1 MNSTFFS
8 CQRALS
14 RRQLQPAWKAPGQGV
29 CLGLRFCQGRRYGLR
44 QILFGFL
51 LVALTAYLP
60 AQESEELLE
69 PERAFAF
76 SAKVVS
82 DDQVAVTWQIAPGYY
97 MYMDKFH
104 FESDP
109 KGVALGDIVFP
120 PSKIKRDEFFGDVE
134 IVEGIAQIMLAL
146 ERTADDTGQVNLT
159 ARGQGCN
166 EPVGVCYP
174 PMTHTLALSLLAPSE
189 TNQQAQSSTNVNSVT
204 DLRQLLGVA
213 TNEPEF
219 LDVDEAFH
227 LDIKTNGPQTLSANF
242 TITPGYYL
250 YQDKLSFLSVGN
262 PALTDYNLPGGKT
275 KHDPY
280 FGDVAIYSADFA
292 VDLAFARGAG
302 SKEMRVD
309 ASYQGCAE
317 KGICYPPVHKSF
329 TITLPQLISEAVA
342 ATPTATPAPS
352 ENAEDAISGGALA
365 GYLAVAFGTGLLL
378 SFTPC
383 VLPLIPILL
392 GSVVGQSGG
401 GQLRGATLSVVYV
414 LGTTVTYAAIG
425 AVAGATG
432 DQLQAYFQNIWA
444 IGMIA
449 VILLLMA
456 LSMFGLYSIQLPSA
470 LQSRL
475 SASSQGLGG
484 SAGMIFVLGAF
495 SALIVGA
502 CVSPLLIS
510 VLSIAILHGD
520 AWLGAALMS
529 ALALGMGVILI
540 LAGASAGYLV
550 PRNGPWM
557 ERVKQSF
564 GVMLLG
570 VAIYLLGAVP
580 DVPVLLLW
588 AALFIITAV
597 YLGAARALPEQASGW
612 QILFKGMG
620 TVLLVWGVL
629 AMIGGFSGNR
639 NILAPVSLE
648 SLASRAMLQSGA
660 TITSTHFTQ
669 VDSLSTLDDALKSA
683 NASRQKV
690 LLDFYADW
698 CTDCIRMEESTF
710 RDPSV
715 TAALADYRLL
725 QVDVTDPDD
734 PKTSAIK
741 KRYGVF
747 GPPAILFFN
756 ANGDENTTQR
766 LYGYKGPQAFVALLE
781 TL

>member
-1 MNSTFFS
+1 
-8 CQRALS
+8 
-14 RRQLQPAWKAPGQGV
+14 
-29 CLGLRFCQGRRYGLR
+29 
-44 QILFGFL
+44 
-51 LVALTAYLP
+51 
-60 AQESEELLE
+60 
-69 PERAFAF
+69 
-76 SAKVVS
+76 
-82 DDQVAVTWQIAPGYY
+82 
-97 MYMDKFH
+97 
-104 FESDP
+104 
-109 KGVALGDIVFP
+109 
-120 PSKIKRDEFFGDVE
+120 
-134 IVEGIAQIMLAL
+134 
-146 ERTADDTGQVNLT
+146 
-159 ARGQGCN
+159 
-166 EPVGVCYP
+166 
-174 PMTHTLALSLLAPSE
+174 
-189 TNQQAQSSTNVNSVT
+189 
-204 DLRQLLGVA
+204 
-213 TNEPEF
+213 
-219 LDVDEAFH
+219 
-227 LDIKTNGPQTLSANF
+227 
-242 TITPGYYL
+242 
-250 YQDKLSFLSVGN
+250 
-262 PALTDYNLPGGKT
+262 
-275 KHDPY
+275 
-280 FGDVAIYSADFA
+280 
-292 VDLAFARGAG
+292 
-302 SKEMRVD
+302 
-309 ASYQGCAE
+309 
-317 KGICYPPVHKSF
+317 
-329 TITLPQLISEAVA
+329 
-342 ATPTATPAPS
+342 
-352 ENAEDAISGGALA
+352 
-365 GYLAVAFGTGLLL
+365 
-378 SFTPC
+378 
-383 VLPLIPILL
+383 
-392 GSVVGQSGG
+392 
-401 GQLRGATLSVVYV
+401 
-414 LGTTVTYAAIG
+414 
-425 AVAGATG
+425 
-432 DQLQAYFQNIWA
+432 
-444 IGMIA
+444 
-449 VILLLMA
+449 
-456 LSMFGLYSIQLPSA
+456 
-470 LQSRL
+470 
-475 SASSQGLGG
+475 
-484 SAGMIFVLGAF
+484 
-495 SALIVGA
+495 
-502 CVSPLLIS
+502 VSPLLIS

-710 RDPSV
+710 RDPGV

-756 ANGDENTTQR
+756 ANGDENTAQR
-766 LYGYKGPQAFVALLE
+766 LYGYKGAQAFVALLK

>member
-8 CQRALS
+8 RQKVLS
-14 RRQLQPAWKAPGQGV
+14 RRQLQPAWKAPGQDV
-29 CLGLRFCQGRRYGLR
+29 CSGLRFCEGRRYGLG
-44 QILFGFL
+44 QMLIGFL
-51 LVALTAYLP
+51 LVALTAHVP

-82 DDQVAVTWQIAPGYY
+82 TDQIAVTWQIAPGYY
-97 MYMDKFH
+97 MYADKFH

-109 KGVALGDIVFP
+109 QGVALGEIIFP
-120 PSKIKRDEFFGDVE
+120 PTKIKRDEFFGDVE
-134 IVEGIAQIMLAL
+134 ILEGSARIMLGL
-146 ERTADDTGQVNLT
+146 ERTAEDTGQVNLT

-174 PMTHTLALSLLAPSE
+174 PMTHTLALNLLTPSE
-189 TNQQAQSSTNVNSVT
+189 TAQPPLVSTDVNSVT

-227 LDIKTNGPQTLSANF
+227 LDIKTNGPQTLSAHF
-242 TITPGYYL
+242 TIAPGYYL

-262 PALTDYNLPGGKT
+262 PTLADYNLPDGKT

-280 FGDVAIYSADFA
+280 FGDVSIYSADFA
-292 VDLAFARGAG
+292 VDLALARGAG
-302 SKEMRVD
+302 SKDIRVD

-317 KGICYPPVHKSF
+317 KGICYPPVKKSF
-329 TITLPQLISEAVA
+329 TIALPQLISDAVA
-342 ATPTATPAPS
+342 AIPTAAPVPES
-352 ENAEDAISGGALA
+352 ADDTISGSALA
-365 GYLAVAFGTGLLL
+365 GYLGVAFGTGLLL

-392 GSVVGQSGG
+392 GSVVGQSRGG
-401 GQLRGATLSVVYV
+401 RLRGATLSVVYV
-414 LGTTVTYAAIG
+414 LGTTVTYATIG

-444 IGMIA
+444 IGAIA
-449 VILLLMA
+449 LILALMA
-456 LSMFGLYSIQLPSA
+456 LSMFGLYNVQLPSA

-475 SASSQGLGG
+475 SVSSQRLGG

-510 VLSIAILHGD
+510 VLGIAILHGD
-520 AWLGAALMS
+520 PWLGAALMS

-540 LAGASAGYLV
+540 AAGAGAGYLV
-550 PRNGPWM
+550 PRNGLWM
-557 ERVKQSF
+557 ERVKQIF

-597 YLGAARALPEQASGW
+597 YLGATRALPEQASGL

-648 SLASRAMLQSGA
+648 SLGSRGLLQSEA
-660 TITSTHFTQ
+660 TTTAAHFTP
-669 VDSLSTLDDALKSA
+669 VDSLSTLDNALKSA
-683 NASRQKV
+683 NASGHKV

-710 RDPSV
+710 RDPGV
-715 TAALADYRLL
+715 TAALAGYRLL

-747 GPPAILFFN
+747 GPPAMLFFD
-756 ANGDENTTQR
+756 ANGDENTAQR
-766 LYGYKGPQAFVALLE
+766 LYGYKGAQEFVALLK

>member
-8 CQRALS
+8 RQKALS
-14 RRQLQPAWKAPGQGV
+14 RCQLQPAWKAPGQDA
-29 CLGLRFCQGRRYGLR
+29 CSDLRFCERRRYGLG
-44 QILFGFL
+44 QMLFGFL
-51 LVALTAYLP
+51 LVALTAHVP

-82 DDQVAVTWQIAPGYY
+82 ADQIAVTWQIAPGYY
-97 MYMDKFH
+97 MYADKFH

-109 KGVALGDIVFP
+109 QGVALGEIIFP
-120 PSKIKRDEFFGDVE
+120 PTKIKRDEFFGDVE
-134 IVEGIAQIMLAL
+134 ILEGSARIMLEL
-146 ERTADDTGQVNLT
+146 ERTAEDTGQVNLT

-174 PMTHTLALSLLAPSE
+174 PMTHTLALNLLASSG
-189 TNQQAQSSTNVNSVT
+189 TAQQPLASTNVNSVT

-227 LDIKTNGPQTLSANF
+227 LDIKANGPQTLSAHF
-242 TITPGYYL
+242 TIAPGYYL

-262 PALTDYNLPGGKT
+262 PALADYNLPGGKT

-280 FGDVAIYSADFA
+280 FGDVAIYPADFA
-292 VDLAFARGAG
+292 VDLALARSAG
-302 SKEMRVD
+302 SNEMRVD

-317 KGICYPPVHKSF
+317 KGICYPPVSKSF
-329 TITLPQLISEAVA
+329 TIALPQLISDAVA
-342 ATPTATPAPS
+342 ATPTAVPVP
-352 ENAEDAISGGALA
+352 ENADDTISGSALA
-365 GYLAVAFGTGLLL
+365 GYLGVAFGTGLLL

-401 GQLRGATLSVVYV
+401 GRLRGATLSVVYV

-444 IGMIA
+444 IGTIA
-449 VILLLMA
+449 LILALMA
-456 LSMFGLYSIQLPSA
+456 LSMFGLYNVQLPSA

-475 SASSQGLGG
+475 SASSQRLGG
-484 SAGMIFVLGAF
+484 SASMIFVLGAL

-520 AWLGAALMS
+520 PWLGAALMA

-540 LAGASAGYLV
+540 AAGAGAGYLI
-550 PRNGPWM
+550 PRNGLWM
-557 ERVKQSF
+557 ERVKQIF

-580 DVPVLLLW
+580 DVPVLLMW

-597 YLGAARALPEQASGW
+597 YLGATRALPQQASGW
-612 QILFKGMG
+612 QMLFKGMG

-648 SLASRAMLQSGA
+648 SLGSRGLLPSDA
-660 TITSTHFTQ
+660 TITTVHFTQ
-669 VDSLSTLDDALKSA
+669 IDSLSTLGNALKSA
-683 NASRQKV
+683 NASGHKV

-710 RDPSV
+710 RDPGV

-725 QVDVTDPDD
+725 QVDITDPDD

-747 GPPAILFFN
+747 GPPAMLFFN
-756 ANGDENTTQR
+756 ANGDENTAQR
-766 LYGYKGPQAFVALLE
+766 LYGYTGPQAFVALLK

>member
-1 MNSTFFS
+1 M
-8 CQRALS
+8 
-14 RRQLQPAWKAPGQGV
+14 
-29 CLGLRFCQGRRYGLR
+29 
-44 QILFGFL
+44 LFGFL
-51 LVALTAYLP
+51 LVALTAYVP

-82 DDQVAVTWQIAPGYY
+82 SDQIAVTWQIAPGYY
-97 MYMDKFH
+97 MYADKFQ

-109 KGVALGDIVFP
+109 LGVALGEIIFP
-120 PSKIKRDEFFGDVE
+120 PTKIKRDEFFGDVE
-134 IVEGIAQIMLAL
+134 ILQGTARIILGL
-146 ERTADDTGQVNLT
+146 ERTAEDTGQVNLT

-174 PMTHTLALSLLAPSE
+174 PMTHTLALNLLASPE
-189 TNQQAQSSTNVNSVT
+189 TAQPLASTTVNSVT
-204 DLRQLLGVA
+204 DLRELLGVA
-213 TNEPEF
+213 ANEPEF

-227 LDIKTNGPQTLSANF
+227 LDIKANGSQTLSAHF
-242 TITPGYYL
+242 TIAPGYYL

-262 PALTDYNLPGGKT
+262 PTLADYNLPRGKT

-292 VDLAFARGAG
+292 VDLALARGAG
-302 SKEMRVD
+302 SQEMRVD

-317 KGICYPPVHKSF
+317 KGICYPPVSKSF
-329 TITLPQLISEAVA
+329 TIALPQLIGNAVA
-342 ATPTATPAPS
+342 ATPTAAPVPVPES
-352 ENAEDAISGGALA
+352 ADDTISGSTLA
-365 GYLAVAFGTGLLL
+365 GYLGVAFGTGLLL

-401 GQLRGATLSVVYV
+401 GRLRGATLSVVYV

-444 IGMIA
+444 IGTIA
-449 VILLLMA
+449 LILSLMA
-456 LSMFGLYSIQLPSA
+456 LSMFGLYNVQLPSA

-475 SASSQGLGG
+475 SASSQHLGG
-484 SAGMIFVLGAF
+484 SAGMIFVLGAL

-520 AWLGAALMS
+520 PWLGAALMS

-540 LAGASAGYLV
+540 AAGAGAGYLI
-550 PRNGPWM
+550 PRNGLWM
-557 ERVKQSF
+557 ERVKQIF

-597 YLGAARALPEQASGW
+597 YLGATRALPEQASGL

-648 SLASRAMLQSGA
+648 SLGSRGLLQSAA
-660 TITSTHFTQ
+660 TITNAHFTQ
-669 VDSLSTLDDALKSA
+669 VDSLSALDNALKSA
-683 NASRQKV
+683 NASGHKV

-710 RDPSV
+710 RDPGV

-747 GPPAILFFN
+747 GPPAMLFFN
-756 ANGDENTTQR
+756 TSGDENTAQR
-766 LYGYKGPQAFVALLE
+766 LYGYKGAQAFVALLK

>member
-8 CQRALS
+8 RQSAFF
-14 RRQLQPAWKAPGQGV
+14 RRQLQPAWKATGQDA
-29 CLGLRFCQGRRYGLR
+29 CSGLRFCEGRRYGLG
-44 QILFGFL
+44 QMLIGFL
-51 LVALTAYLP
+51 LIALTTYIP
-60 AQESEELLE
+60 AQEFEDLLE

-82 DDQVAVTWQIAPGYY
+82 ADQIAVTWQIAPGYY
-97 MYMDKFH
+97 MYADKFH
-104 FESDP
+104 FESDLQ
-109 KGVALGDIVFP
+109 GVALGEIIFP
-120 PSKIKRDEFFGDVE
+120 PTKIKRDEFFGDVE
-134 IVEGIAQIMLAL
+134 ILEGTARIMLEL
-146 ERTADDTGQVNLT
+146 ERTAEDTGQVNLT

-174 PMTHTLALSLLAPSE
+174 PMTHTLALTLLTPSE
-189 TNQQAQSSTNVNSVT
+189 MAQPLASTTVNSVT
-204 DLRQLLGVA
+204 DLRQLLGAA

-219 LDVDEAFH
+219 LNVDEAFH
-227 LDIKTNGPQTLSANF
+227 LDIKANGPQTLSARF
-242 TITPGYYL
+242 TIAPGYYL

-262 PALTDYNLPGGKT
+262 PALADYNLPGGKT
-275 KHDPY
+275 KNDPY
-280 FGDVAIYSADFA
+280 FGDVSIYSADFA
-292 VDLAFARGAG
+292 VDLALARGAG
-302 SKEMRVD
+302 SQEIRVD

-317 KGICYPPVHKSF
+317 KGICYPPVSKSF
-329 TITLPQLISEAVA
+329 TIALPQLISAAVA
-342 ATPTATPAPS
+342 ATPTAAPLPES
-352 ENAEDAISGGALA
+352 ADDAISGSALA

-392 GSVVGQSGG
+392 GSVVGQSGSG
-401 GQLRGATLSVVYV
+401 RLRGATLSVVYV

-444 IGMIA
+444 IGTIA
-449 VILLLMA
+449 LILVLMA
-456 LSMFGLYSIQLPSA
+456 LSMFGLYNVQLPSA
-470 LQSRL
+470 LQTRL
-475 SASSQGLGG
+475 SVSSQRLGG
-484 SAGMIFVLGAF
+484 SAGMIFVLGAL

-520 AWLGAALMS
+520 PWLGAALMS

-540 LAGASAGYLV
+540 AAGAGASYLI
-550 PRNGPWM
+550 PRNGLWM
-557 ERVKQSF
+557 ERVKQIF

-570 VAIYLLGAVP
+570 VAIYLLGVVP

-597 YLGAARALPEQASGW
+597 YLGATRALPEQASGL

-648 SLASRAMLQSGA
+648 SLGSRGLLQSEA
-660 TITSTHFTQ
+660 TITTAHFTQ
-669 VDSLSTLDDALKSA
+669 VDSLSALDNALMSA
-683 NASRQKV
+683 NVSGHKV

-710 RDPSV
+710 RDPGV
-715 TAALADYRLL
+715 IAALAGYRLL

-734 PKTSAIK
+734 PKTNAIK

-747 GPPAILFFN
+747 GPPAMLFFN
-756 ANGDENTTQR
+756 ANGDENTAQR
-766 LYGYKGPQAFVALLE
+766 LYGYKGAEGLVALLK